1 MLQRRVV
8 LRCEAAALPPSR
20 ASPVLPATSR
30 FPSVFDKR
38 QNAVFL
44 TRVFLDLR
52 GRKVFGFTRRS
63 RFPFAGGASPPS
75 SSPHSPAK
83 RPGHQGAS
91 GSHWTL
97 SPSRWWNSGWRVWA
111 GGSQAM
117 STRPPAQ
124 RPPPPCASLSEVRGR
139 QVCVSMSPSPFE
151 QTYGHH
157 GQLRP
162 AADPARTPTAVE
174 RRLPGMPHPCPRAGP
189 PHAGS

>member
-75 SSPHSPAK
+75 SPHSPAK

-117 STRPPAQ
+117 STRPP
-124 RPPPPCASLSEVRGR
+124 
-139 QVCVSMSPSPFE
+139 
-151 QTYGHH
+151 
-157 GQLRP
+157 RP
-162 AADPARTPTAVE
+162 APPAALRFPL
-174 RRLPGMPHPCPRAGP
+174 RGSGPAGLCLHEP
-189 PHAGS
+189 QPLQTNLWSPWSAQASS